1 FIIPR
6 SAPKMSLAMSTALS
20 ALMASQRMAEV
31 TSHNIA
37 NANTPGYSR
46 QVAVLKPSLPVQ
58 TTAGVMGTGV
68 TIERILAI
76 RDDFLNSRIASQKT
90 NLGKTEVQ
98 NKTLA
103 GLESVILPSP
113 DSGLGNAID
122 DFFRSINELANNP
135 QSDVSR
141 ESVRQSALTL
151 STTFHSVNGQL
162 RQLQT
167 DARNEFDDTIDQAN
181 SYVQQIADLNMRIM
195 SLSGL
200 TDTANDLIDERTL
213 RIEQLSQLI
222 DIQTTQERGM
232 TGVLFEGRLIV
243 SGTDSLSF
251 ASDSSGGRLKLKVSG
266 TDDTF
271 ETASGT
277 IGGLSELYN
286 STIPQYIGYIDEIA
300 RGLIGEFN
308 AVHTTGVGVQNGY
321 ATLVSSAELADLDLN
336 GIAGDELL
344 ASQAL
349 PFPPAAGTLYITVT
363 NTTTGEMTRRAIDY
377 DPAVDSVQSLA
388 GKIAGVPYVNASVT
402 SGFLTITA
410 WPGYRFDFSNK
421 LLPDGGQLGTSQ
433 LTVSGAYE
441 GSDDRGYTFYPINS
455 GTVGQT
461 EDLRVAVMDSKGRSL
476 GLVQVGST
484 YTPGAPIPIADGI
497 SVAFGA
503 GDLQAAV
510 LQAAAGPFALADGDE
525 LTFSVDGGPD
535 ATVTLNA
542 ADFADISQATVYE
555 LADVVNAA
563 GAGVTATV
571 VDGTLRI
578 SSDHLTPGSTISA
591 GGSAAAKLGLPAGT
605 IANDSQSINGLGQ
618 TDTGGLLRALG
629 INSFFQGDG
638 AGNITLSEHILSN
651 LGNIAAA
658 KTSPPGDNANAVL
671 LARIK
676 NSRIMSGNTQTLNDF
691 FAAVVGRAG
700 IVAEQASR
708 GMETQT
714 KLVENL
720 EQQRMSISG
729 VSLEEEMARL
739 MQTQQAYYAAIRL
752 LTSIDEML
760 QSLTEL

>member
-1 FIIPR
+1 
-6 SAPKMSLAMSTALS
+6 
-20 ALMASQRMAEV
+20 
-31 TSHNIA
+31 
-37 NANTPGYSR
+37 
-46 QVAVLKPSLPVQ
+46 VLKPSLPVQ

-752 LTSIDEML
+752 LSSIDEML

>member
-1 FIIPR
+1 
-6 SAPKMSLAMSTALS
+6 MSLAMSTALS

-141 ESVRQSALTL
+141 ESVCQSALTL

-461 EDLRVAVMDSKGRSL
+461 EDLRVAVMDNKGRSL

-752 LTSIDEML
+752 LSSIDEML

>member
-1 FIIPR
+1 
-6 SAPKMSLAMSTALS
+6 MSLAMSTALS

-98 NKTLA
+98 NKTLT
-103 GLESVILPSP
+103 GLESVILPSV
-113 DSGLGNAID
+113 DAGLGNAID

-141 ESVRQSALTL
+141 ESVCQSALTL

-167 DARNEFDDTIDQAN
+167 DARNEFDDTIDQVN
-181 SYVQQIADLNMRIM
+181 SYAQQIADLNMRIM

-336 GIAGDELL
+336 GIAGDEPL
-344 ASQAL
+344 ASHAL
-349 PFPPAAGTLYITVT
+349 PFPPTAGTLYITVT

-388 GKIAGVPYVNASVT
+388 AKIAGVPCVNASVT
-402 SGFLTITA
+402 SGFLTINA

-433 LTVSGAYE
+433 LTVSGAYG

-461 EDLRVAVMDSKGRSL
+461 EDLRVAVMDNKGRSL

-484 YTPGAPIPIADGI
+484 YTPGAPISIADGI

-535 ATVTLNA
+535 ATITLNA

>member
-1 FIIPR
+1 
-6 SAPKMSLAMSTALS
+6 MSLAMSTALS

-141 ESVRQSALTL
+141 ESVCQSALTL

-676 NSRIMSGNTQTLNDF
+676 NTRIMSGNTQTLNDF